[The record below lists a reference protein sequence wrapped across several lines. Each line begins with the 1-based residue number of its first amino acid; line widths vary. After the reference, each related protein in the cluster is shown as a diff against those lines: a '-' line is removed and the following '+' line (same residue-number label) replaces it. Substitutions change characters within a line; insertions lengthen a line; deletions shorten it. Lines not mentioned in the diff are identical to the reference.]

1 MLVMSIFRRRP
12 RASQSASSDE
22 SASPADRLQAEISAL
37 EGEMT
42 ESIQVL
48 ADVQARVAAAE
59 VRAMEAVRAG
69 DDRAARAS
77 LVAMQADAERAALI
91 AADLKVL
98 RAILDECREFAKAA
112 SSSTSRP

>member
-1 MLVMSIFRRRP
+1 MSIFRRRP
-12 RASQSASSDE
+12 LATAASSDE
-22 SASPADRLQAEISAL
+22 SATPADRLQAEISAI
-37 EGEMT
+37 EGDMN

-59 VRAMEAVRAG
+59 VRAMEAIRAG

-112 SSSTSRP
+112 NASASRPEL

>member
-1 MLVMSIFRRRP
+1 MSIFRRRP
-12 RASQSASSDE
+12 LGTAAASDE

-37 EGEMT
+37 EGDMN

-59 VRAMEAVRAG
+59 VRAMEAIRAG

-112 SSSTSRP
+112 NSSASRP

>member
-1 MLVMSIFRRRP
+1 MSIFRRRP
-12 RASQSASSDE
+12 LATAASSDE
-22 SASPADRLQAEISAL
+22 SATPADRLQAEISAL
-37 EGEMT
+37 EGDMN

-48 ADVQARVAAAE
+48 DDVQARVAAAE
-59 VRAMEAVRAG
+59 VRAMEAIRAG

-77 LVAMQADAERAALI
+77 LVAMQADAEQAALI

-112 SSSTSRP
+112 NSSASRPEM